1 MKRLFFTV
9 VLIAF
14 SICGFSQFQ
23 TIPLKNH
30 IGPLEGTVY
39 NLPKTILIIEVETKR
54 TIETPGK
61 YFQYAERY
69 LGLTDVCKSEMIKN
83 EISSVKLILKPVPDN
98 LNSYLLINKKIKNSK
113 NTIDLTKDGFL
124 KSINGVAS
132 ENPGKQI
139 FSPTLRTVLPKEYHT
154 MESSIMTKEM
164 QQSTST
170 AKIAELAASELFNIR
185 ETRLNILTQD
195 IDKTPSDG
203 MSYEIVLGEL
213 NRMEKY
219 YSELFTGKREIIHEK
234 KTFEVE
240 PSEELESILFRFS
253 QTNGI
258 IDKSD
263 LSGSP
268 IYIKIKKQKEIK
280 IENLSAK
287 KDKKAKKEEPASLY
301 YRLPGKA
308 KVNITH
314 GNDLLLEKEVTV
326 SQFGEVLTL
335 PDGEY
340 VSVEMCPLT
349 GSLLKLTE

>member
-1 MKRLFFTV
+1 MKRLFLTV
-9 VLIAF
+9 ALIAF

-23 TIPLKNH
+23 AVPLKNQ

-39 NLPKTILIIEVETKR
+39 NLPKTILIIEVDTKR

-61 YFQYAERY
+61 YYQYAERY
-69 LGLTDVCKSEMIKN
+69 LGITDVCKSEMIKN
-83 EISSVKLILKPVPDN
+83 EITSVKLILKPVPDN
-98 LNSYLLINKKIKNSK
+98 LNSYVLINKKIKNSK
-113 NTIDLTKDGFL
+113 NTIELTKDGFL
-124 KSINGVAS
+124 KSINGLNS
-132 ENPGKQI
+132 ENPGKQSFPPAI
-139 FSPTLRTVLPKEYHT
+139 RAISPKEYQT

-195 IDKTPSDG
+195 VDKTPSDG
-203 MSYEIVLGEL
+203 RSYEIVLGEL

-219 YSELFTGKREIIHEK
+219 YSELFTGKREITNEK
-234 KTFEVE
+234 KTIEVE
-240 PSEELESILFRFS
+240 PTEELESILFRFS

-268 IYIKIKKQKEIK
+268 IFIKIKNQKDIQ

-287 KDKKAKKEEPASLY
+287 KDKKAKIEEPISLY

-308 KVNITH
+308 KVIITH
-314 GNDLLLEKEVTV
+314 GNDLLLEKEVTIA
-326 SQFGEVLTL
+326 QFGKVLTL
-335 PDGEY
+335 PDGNY
-340 VSVEMCPLT
+340 SSVEMCPLT